1 MTRRTSLAAIVGV
14 IVLVIGF
21 LAAGEMPA
29 RARQNYSPP
38 PDLEAIHVPYDTLID
53 MNVRDGLV
61 YYRALQQDRGRLN
74 RYLALLATTSAD
86 EVQKWNKAGQM
97 AFWINAYNAFVLDTV
112 IRHYPIRGTSK
123 QYPANSIRQIPGAF
137 ETLKHVAGGRNLT
150 LDQIET
156 TVLSSYNDPR
166 VYIALGRGAVG
177 SGRLRSEAYSG
188 QHLEQQ
194 LAQLA
199 QQFVTSPHYVHVD
212 QLNGKVKVSPILSW
226 RGPAFIAAY
235 SDKSFD
241 LPKRTPIEVAV
252 VGFVRPYL
260 VAPEEEFIKK
270 SAWQLDYLDFDWRL
284 NDLTGGRP

>member
-1 MTRRTSLAAIVGV
+1 M
-14 IVLVIGF
+14 
-21 LAAGEMPA
+21 

-53 MNVRDGLV
+53 TNVRDGLV

-74 RYLALLATTSAD
+74 RYLALLTATSAD

-112 IRHYPIRGTSK
+112 VRHYPIRGTSK

-137 ETLKHVAGGRNLT
+137 ETLKHAAGGRSLT

-156 TVLSSYNDPR
+156 TVLAGFNDPR

-188 QHLEQQ
+188 PRLEQQ
-194 LAQLA
+194 LAQLT
-199 QQFVTSPHYVHVD
+199 QQFVASPHYVRVE
-212 QLNGKVKVSPILSW
+212 QLNGKVSVSPILSW

-241 LPKRTPIEVAV
+241 LPKRTPLELAV
-252 VGFVRPYL
+252 VGFVRPNL
-260 VAPEEEFIKK
+260 VGPEEEFLKK
-270 SAWQLDYLDFDWRL
+270 NAWQLDYLDFDWRL